1 MRIYARLT
9 FQVKDGD
16 RTRQV
21 SISRERELLVSKA
34 STLASLMFKA
44 VEMGALPEKN
54 MYFEFYKCKND
65 DERI

>member
-21 SISRERELLVSKA
+21 RISKELFVCKA

-44 VEMGALPEKN
+44 VEMGALPGKN